1 MGSTSEFPPNCHVFL
16 SIFLSFYLPPPL
28 LFLFS
33 SLSSH
38 SSKWTPSMEL
48 WKAEEGTQFQA
59 VLFPTDWTLHPLN
72 FRKIQLKLSWSPEA
86 RSMVRPPRLQ
96 GHMALPLNSALWA
109 GACYL
114 HSLSFTL
121 LPGKWGTNSFL
132 TMLAVWHVFLAR
144 FPAQRRLR
152 TIDADDDD
160 TMSTCSYTYQC
171 MAAVQH
177 PDPKPMSVS
186 SILCV

>member
-1 MGSTSEFPPNCHVFL
+1 METVVRSLCGEHIRVPTQLPCLP
-16 SIFLSFYLPPPL
+16 FYLPFILPASPL

-33 SLSSH
+33 SLCSH

-59 VLFPTDWTLHPLN
+59 VLFPTDWTLHPLS

-114 HSLSFTL
+114 PSLSFAL
-121 LPGKWGTNSFL
+121 LPCKWGTNLFL

-144 FPAQRRLR
+144 FPAQRMFK
-152 TIDADDDD
+152 D
-160 TMSTCSYTYQC
+160 YQC
-171 MAAVQH
+171 WWRWHDEHMLLNLPVYG
-177 PDPKPMSVS
+177 S
-186 SILCV
+186 SPTSWP